1 MFSKRLATTHD
12 KRELK
17 FNLQIICAA
26 FDFLMWIAPIEEICV
41 LAIELHYIFSEN
53 DRQLWIEP
61 T

>member
-26 FDFLMWIAPIEEICV
+26 FDFLM
-41 LAIELHYIFSEN
+41 
-53 DRQLWIEP
+53 
-61 T
+61 